1 MSEDGGLWLLLAGPA
16 GDFDD
21 ARAGLAQMLLRRMDG
36 VLQLKDRKLLMFN
49 AQRDSLPALERLLA
63 EAGPLVQVPGL
74 DGPASNGV
82 LSLQTMC
89 EGVVS
94 WQQLEELERAGAR
107 GLMVL
112 AVERSLA

>member
-1 MSEDGGLWLLLAGPA
+1 MPLASST
-16 GDFDD
+16 
-21 ARAGLAQMLLRRMDG
+21 ARCFITEGSARVVGA
-36 VLQLKDRKLLMFN
+36 
-49 AQRDSLPALERLLA
+49 ASSLA

>member
-1 MSEDGGLWLLLAGPA
+1 
-16 GDFDD
+16 
-21 ARAGLAQMLLRRMDG
+21 
-36 VLQLKDRKLLMFN
+36 MFN
-49 AQRDSLPALERLLA
+49 AQRESLPALERLLA
-63 EAGPLVQVPGL
+63 EAGPLVVVPGHN
-74 DGPASNGV
+74 GAASNGV
-82 LSLQTMC
+82 LSLQAMC